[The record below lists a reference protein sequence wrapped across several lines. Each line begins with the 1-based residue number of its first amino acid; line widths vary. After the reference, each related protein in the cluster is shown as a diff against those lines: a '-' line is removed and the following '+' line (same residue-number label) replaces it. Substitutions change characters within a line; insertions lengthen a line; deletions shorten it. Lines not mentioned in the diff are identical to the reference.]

1 MRANRSLHP
10 SILLRKHADAPFT
23 GLPGASKPRAIN
35 GRLLVLCLVSICLAA
50 LAEAQPCPATFAG
63 WVNIGAGSCAI
74 PGLGT
79 ISNVR
84 FSGLASGG
92 GPIPTI
98 PLMTIDAAATE
109 IDQYFTLAP
118 NQVIGG
124 ISTFNFGYKI
134 TPDAGL
140 TITSASIFVGFLYL
154 EPGGSAVPGS
164 VGGSLALCLNG
175 SFTGF
180 PPTSCSGT
188 TLNVNAPTINLPD
201 TIQYQPGSATFS
213 ATSMDV
219 IVTATGSGSVGQV
232 FPDERFTVSG
242 QTTQP
247 LPAITSVVNAA
258 SWIPPGLPNA
268 GIAQGSIFVVSGS
281 NLGPASISIAS
292 PPFQSTTLAGTSVY
306 VTVGDTMVEAPMYY
320 SLAGY
325 VAALLPSNTPV
336 GQGTAVVTYNGLTSG
351 NAFPVTVVEGNLGIF
366 TVTSNGQGSGIVT
379 YPDYSLVSPAK
390 ASNCGGPYTTCGAT
404 NPGDTLILWATGLG
418 PVNGSDTAGA
428 GLGVNMPS
436 VPLTLWL
443 GGVQAPISYQ
453 GRSGCCIGED
463 QIVFKV
469 PENVPTGCAVPLTA
483 QIGNQIS
490 NSIVIAVGNGSR
502 TCTPTNPA
510 ITPSVMQALSGSAP
524 LTVGTVGLERQ
535 VSSSSNT
542 GYADNGTAQFE
553 KVTVSAALQ
562 PFMVSYV
569 DTEPAGTCVIYNSL
583 STSSNPPFASMT
595 GIDAGPS
602 LTVSGPNGT
611 ESMTVTPGE
620 VPTEYAG
627 TLNSVGKY
635 LVPGAYTVTGPGG
648 ANVGS
653 FSAQFNIPTPPTWTN
668 QNSLSTVTLAD
679 GLTVNWGGVLGSN
692 VILIEGLSATDA
704 TLTNGAGFSCAAPA
718 SAGTFTVPPAV
729 MLALPTGNY
738 GTVNFKPAV
747 DPVGFTAS
755 GLNLGYVTSNL
766 LTAISTAFQ

>member
-1 MRANRSLHP
+1 MLSNRSYHP
-10 SILLRKHADAPFT
+10 FIFLWRTVDVGLTGLLGVRKHTTPAC
-23 GLPGASKPRAIN
+23 
-35 GRLLVLCLVSICLAA
+35 RLLALCVVSICAA
-50 LAEAQPCPATFAG
+50 SLAEAQPCPATFAG
-63 WVNIGAGSCAI
+63 WANIGTGSCAV

-79 ISNVR
+79 VSNVR
-84 FSGLASGG
+84 FSGSATGG

-154 EPGGSAVPGS
+154 EPGGSPVPGS
-164 VGGSLALCLNG
+164 VGGSMALCLNG

-188 TLNVNAPTINLPD
+188 PLNVNAPTIDLPD

-232 FPDERFTVSG
+232 FPDERFALSG
-242 QTTQP
+242 QPSQP
-247 LPAITSVVNAA
+247 LPTISSVVNAA
-258 SWIPPGLPNA
+258 TWIPPGLPNA

-281 NLGPASISIAS
+281 NLGPASIAIAS
-292 PPFQSTTLAGTSVY
+292 PPFQTTSLAGTSVY
-306 VTVGDTMVEAPMYY
+306 VTVGDTMVEAPLYY

-336 GQGTAVVTYNGLTSG
+336 GDGTVVVTYNGLTSSS
-351 NAFPVTVVEGNLGIF
+351 AFPISVVENNLGIF

-390 ASNCGGPYTTCGAT
+390 AANCGGPYTTCGAT

-443 GGVQAPISYQ
+443 GGVQAPIIYQ

-469 PENVPTGCAVPLTA
+469 PENAPPGCAVPLTA

-490 NSIVIAVGNGSR
+490 NSTVIAVGNGSR

-524 LTVGTVGLERQ
+524 LTVGTVSLERQ
-535 VSSSSNT
+535 VASSSNT
-542 GYADNGTAQFE
+542 GYIDNGTAQFE

-583 STSSNPPFASMT
+583 TTSSNPPFASMT
-595 GIDAGPS
+595 AIDAGPS
-602 LTVSGPNGT
+602 LSVSGPNGT
-611 ESMTVTPGE
+611 ESMTVTPGA

-635 LVPGAYTVTGPGG
+635 LVPGEYTVSGPGG

-653 FSAQFNIPTPPTWTN
+653 FSEQFNMPTPPTWTN

-692 VILIEGLSATDA
+692 VILIEGVSATDK

-729 MLALPTGNY
+729 MLALPAGSY
-738 GTVNFKPAV
+738 GTVYFKPV
-747 DPVGFTAS
+747 IGPVGFTAS

-766 LTAISTAFQ
+766 LTAIPTTFQ

>member
-1 MRANRSLHP
+1 MMHY
-10 SILLRKHADAPFT
+10 
-23 GLPGASKPRAIN
+23 
-35 GRLLVLCLVSICLAA
+35 GRLLVLCLASICCTA
-50 LAEAQPCPATFAG
+50 LAEAPCPATFAG
-63 WVNIGAGSCAI
+63 WVNIGNGSCAI

-84 FSGLASGG
+84 FSGSATGG

-98 PLMTIDAAATE
+98 PEMTIDVEPASIFETFALPGQ
-109 IDQYFTLAP
+109 D
-118 NQVIGG
+118 VIGQG
-124 ISTFNFGYKI
+124 NTSTFNFGYKL
-134 TPDAGL
+134 TLDAGL
-140 TITSASIFVGFLYL
+140 TITGANIFVGFVYV
-154 EPGGSAVPGS
+154 EPGGAAVPGS
-164 VGGSLALCLNG
+164 VGGLMSLCLNG
-175 SFTGF
+175 DFTGF
-180 PPTSCSGT
+180 PATSCSGAM
-188 TLNVNAPTINLPD
+188 LNVNAPTVNLAL
-201 TIQYQPGSATFS
+201 TEGGAGGSATFS
-213 ATSMDV
+213 ASTSVDV
-219 IVTATGSGSVGQV
+219 ITTATGSGSVAAVYPVETFTLNGQ
-232 FPDERFTVSG
+232 PS
-242 QTTQP
+242 QP
-247 LPAITSVVNAA
+247 LPTISSVVNAA

-569 DTEPAGTCVIYNSL
+569 DTEPAGTCVIYNNL

>member
-1 MRANRSLHP
+1 MA
-10 SILLRKHADAPFT
+10 
-23 GLPGASKPRAIN
+23 
-35 GRLLVLCLVSICLAA
+35 LCLASICCTA

-63 WVNIGAGSCAI
+63 WVNIGTGSCAI

-92 GPIPTI
+92 PIPTI
-98 PLMTIDAAATE
+98 PEMLIYTDTKSITE
-109 IDQYFTLAP
+109 DFRLPNGTL
-118 NQVIGG
+118 IGQG
-124 ISTFNFGYKI
+124 NTSTFTFGYKL
-134 TPDAGL
+134 TLDAGL
-140 TITSASIFVGFLYL
+140 TMTGASIFVGWVYV
-154 EPGGSAVPGS
+154 EPGGAAVPGS
-164 VGGSLALCLNG
+164 VAGSLALCLNG
-175 SFTGF
+175 DFTGV

-188 TLNVNAPTINLPD
+188 TVNVNAPTLNLPS
-201 TIQYQPGSATFS
+201 TSQSSFGSATFS
-213 ATSMDV
+213 ATTSMDV
-219 IVTATGSGSVGQV
+219 IVTATGAGSIAEFYPQ
-232 FPDERFTVSG
+232 ETFTLSG
-242 QTTQP
+242 QPTQP
-247 LPAITSVVNAA
+247 LPAISSVVNAA
-258 SWIPPGLPNA
+258 TWIPPELPNG
-268 GIAQGSIFVVSGS
+268 GIAQGGIFVVSGS
-281 NLGPASISIAS
+281 NLGPAAISIAS
-292 PPFQSTTLAGTSVY
+292 PPFQTTSLAGTSVY
-306 VTVGDTMVEAPMYY
+306 VTVGDTMVEAPLYY

-336 GQGTAVVTYNGLTSG
+336 GQGTVVVTYNGLTSS
-351 NAFPVTVVEGNLGIF
+351 NAFPVTVVESNLGIF
-366 TVTSNGQGSGIVT
+366 TVTSNGQGTGIVT

-469 PENVPTGCAVPLTA
+469 PQNVATGCAVPLTV
-483 QIGNQIS
+483 QIGNEIS
-490 NSIVIAVGNGSR
+490 NSTVIAVANGSR
-502 TCTPTNPA
+502 TCTPANPA

-524 LTVGTVGLERQ
+524 LTVGTVELERQ

-542 GYADNGTAQFE
+542 GYVDDGKAQFE

-569 DTEPAGTCVIYNSL
+569 DSEPVGTCVIYNNL
-583 STSSNPPFASMT
+583 STSSTPPFASIA

-602 LTVSGPNGT
+602 LSVSGPNGT
-611 ESMTVTPGE
+611 ESLTVTPGL
-620 VPTEYAG
+620 VPTEYDG

-635 LVPGAYTVTGPGG
+635 LVPGEYTVSGPGG

-653 FSAQFNIPTPPTWTN
+653 FSAAFNIPTPPTWTN

-692 VILIEGLSATDA
+692 VILIEGISATDK

-718 SAGTFTVPPAV
+718 SAGTFTVPPSV
-729 MLALPTGNY
+729 MLALPAGSY
-738 GTVNFKPAV
+738 GTLYFKPAIG
-747 DPVGFTAS
+747 PIGFTAS

-766 LTAISTAFQ
+766 LTAIPIAFQ